1 MILIKVLNRES
12 GDYMKIAVD
21 GVQTT
26 VDCSLS
32 KKYISISL
40 ICSDIESIL
49 GLSNFVD
56 GLASYVCDNIYEID
70 AIDISKYKLYLEF

>member
-26 VDCSLS
+26 VNCGLS
-32 KKYISISL
+32 EYISISL

-56 GLASYVCDNIYEID
+56 GLTSYVCDNIYKID

>member
-21 GVQTT
+21 GVRTT
-26 VDCSLS
+26 VNCSLS
-32 KKYISISL
+32 KYISISL

-56 GLASYVCDNIYEID
+56 GLTSYVCDNIYEID

>member
-26 VDCSLS
+26 VNCSLS
-32 KKYISISL
+32 KYIFISL

>member
-26 VDCSLS
+26 ADCSLG
-32 KKYISISL
+32 KYILISL